1 MERRNFIKTALL
13 GSIAAAMNIKREKAN
28 AAEGTFKDEKN
39 DLVAVMGG
47 TPSTMYKRAI
57 TEMGGMRKY
66 IKKGDKVVIKPN
78 IGWDKSPEFAADTNP
93 QLIGAIVRD
102 CIAAGAAEVIVFDHT
117 CDSDWKSCYKRSGI
131 EDETIKAGGKMA
143 FANDEKYYRDTDI
156 PQGVRLKKAKI
167 HEAILGCDKW
177 INVPILKN
185 HGGAKMTVSMKN
197 YMGIVWDREYFHSNN
212 LQQCIAD
219 ICTFNKRPVLNIVDG
234 YRIMT
239 QNGPKGKTENDTMLA
254 KALFIS
260 PTIVAV
266 DTAAIKFFSQ
276 FKEMDISRVGHIA
289 FGEAQNLGT
298 TDLDK
303 LKIKRIKI

>member
-131 EDETIKAGGKMA
+131 EDETIKAGGKMG
-143 FANDEKYYRDTDI
+143 FANDERYYRDTDI
-156 PQGVRLKKAKI
+156 PQGVRLKKAKM
-167 HEAILGCDKW
+167 ECML
-177 INVPILKN
+177 
-185 HGGAKMTVSMKN
+185 
-197 YMGIVWDREYFHSNN
+197 EYFEF
-212 LQQCIAD
+212 L
-219 ICTFNKRPVLNIVDG
+219 K
-234 YRIMT
+234 
-239 QNGPKGKTENDTMLA
+239 
-254 KALFIS
+254 
-260 PTIVAV
+260 
-266 DTAAIKFFSQ
+266 
-276 FKEMDISRVGHIA
+276 
-289 FGEAQNLGT
+289 
-298 TDLDK
+298 K
-303 LKIKRIKI
+303 LKKVSSELYFMRYFL

>member
-156 PQGVRLKKAKI
+156 P
-167 HEAILGCDKW
+167 
-177 INVPILKN
+177 
-185 HGGAKMTVSMKN
+185 
-197 YMGIVWDREYFHSNN
+197 
-212 LQQCIAD
+212 
-219 ICTFNKRPVLNIVDG
+219 
-234 YRIMT
+234 
-239 QNGPKGKTENDTMLA
+239 
-254 KALFIS
+254 
-260 PTIVAV
+260 
-266 DTAAIKFFSQ
+266 
-276 FKEMDISRVGHIA
+276 
-289 FGEAQNLGT
+289 
-298 TDLDK
+298 
-303 LKIKRIKI
+303 